1 MRKVSIEQ
9 IDNLIR
15 SVKLGKNRVGQKMV
29 ARFDKLAFVTTCE
42 PKYLERIY
50 KSLERVITNDV
61 FQVKTYI
68 PIGDMGELYHSAI
81 YIKNKKKPIFLLV
94 IWESCIIRLF
104 TSRTRKNLINMLLFI
119 ITQQERG
126 RGGNFAL
133 NSVLNTFVKKSLML
147 SLCG

>member
-68 PIGDMGELYHSAI
+68 PTGDMGELYRSAI
-81 YIKNKKKPIFLLV
+81 YINNKKNPHQYVV
-94 IWESCIIRLF
+94 IHYYPTGKGKR
-104 TSRTRKNLINMLLFI
+104 
-119 ITQQERG
+119 
-126 RGGNFAL
+126 GNFAL
-133 NSVLNTFVKKSLML
+133 SSVHNTFVRKSLML